1 VRGGRQTGEAL
12 WRFSLALY
20 ARPAVAE
27 ALLHLQDRAGRD
39 VSLMLFCLWLGA
51 VAGTRLDQTGLA
63 AAGTAIRQLA
73 APVRAL
79 RGLRRELKHERDD
92 DPQALRRRIAM
103 LEIAAERQVQM
114 RLAAASPSLDGR
126 PDHNRLAAAAA
137 NLALYLGGEAAS
149 AEAEVLCRELASLTR
164 QRQRTPFTPA
174 GRP

>member
-1 VRGGRQTGEAL
+1 
-12 WRFSLALY
+12 
-20 ARPAVAE
+20 
-27 ALLHLQDRAGRD
+27 
-39 VSLMLFCLWLGA
+39 
-51 VAGTRLDQTGLA
+51 
-63 AAGTAIRQLA
+63 
-73 APVRAL
+73 
-79 RGLRRELKHERDD
+79 
-92 DPQALRRRIAM
+92 M

-114 RLAAASPSLDGR
+114 RLAAASPSFDGR